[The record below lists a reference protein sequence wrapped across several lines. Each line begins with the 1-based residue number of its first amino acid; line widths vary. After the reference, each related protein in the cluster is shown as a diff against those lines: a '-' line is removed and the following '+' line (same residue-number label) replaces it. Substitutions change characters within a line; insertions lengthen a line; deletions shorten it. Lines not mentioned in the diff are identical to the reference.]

1 MVAVLLPIVSVRAR
15 MVDSPHP
22 SPAHAELAASDPA
35 IAALIEAIDHEL
47 IAARVA
53 AREDDRF
60 AALCRIIV
68 GQQVSTAAAR
78 TIWGRLI
85 EAFDGPPT
93 PDQLVAPGA
102 EQTLRAAGLSGR
114 KASYMI
120 GLGEAVIDGELR
132 PDELDA
138 ATDEEVIEA
147 LVALRGLGQWSAE
160 MFLIFDLRR
169 ADVFSGGD
177 LGLRRGVQIALELD
191 EIPTADQAAEIAERW
206 SPNRSL
212 ASLYLWAAA
221 GGALDAAG

>member
-1 MVAVLLPIVSVRAR
+1 MAA
-15 MVDSPHP
+15 HP
-22 SPAHAELAASDPA
+22 TPAHAELAAADPA

-47 IAARVA
+47 IAARMA

-78 TIWGRLI
+78 TIWGRL
-85 EAFDGPPT
+85 ADSFGGPPT
-93 PDQLVAPGA
+93 PQQLTAPGA
-102 EQTLRAAGLSGR
+102 EGKLRAAGLSGR

-120 GLGEAVIDGELR
+120 GLGEAVAGGELR
-132 PDELDA
+132 PDELDTA
-138 ATDEEVIEA
+138 GDEEVVEA
-147 LVALRGLGQWSAE
+147 LVAQRGLGRWSAE
-160 MFLIFDLRR
+160 MFLIFDLGRP
-169 ADVFSGGD
+169 DVFSGGD

-191 EIPTADQAAEIAERW
+191 EMPTPEEATALAERW

-221 GGALDAAG
+221 GGALDSGPPDETA